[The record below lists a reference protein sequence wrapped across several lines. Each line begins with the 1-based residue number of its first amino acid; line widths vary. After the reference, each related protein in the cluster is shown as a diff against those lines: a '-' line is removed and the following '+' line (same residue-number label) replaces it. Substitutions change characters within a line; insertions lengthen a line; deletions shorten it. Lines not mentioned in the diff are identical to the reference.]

1 MPQLAPMFEQV
12 EQVEQVEQRAAPSPA
27 QNEVRQDKY
36 QPKPDDSQGVAEWRQ
51 RMSSDEAKEIYKQR
65 AATAECVN
73 ARARNRG
80 LLQMSVRSLPKVRS
94 AVGRSCSRTIC
105 CA

>member
-1 MPQLAPMFEQV
+1 MPFEV
-12 EQVEQVEQRAAPSPA
+12 ARYW
-27 QNEVRQDKY
+27 RQDKY
-36 QPKPDDSQGVAEWRQ
+36 QPKPDDSQRVAEWRQ
-51 RMSSDEAKEIYKQR
+51 RMSSDEAKEIDKQR
-65 AATAECVN
+65 VATAECVN

-94 AVGRSCSRTIC
+94 VVGRSCSRTIC